1 MYNPTDPPATHVI
14 PASSL
19 KTVVPPSGAPA
30 KLTLLVLCGLP
41 GSGKST
47 IAAALTSHATQRW
60 VRASQD
66 DAPNRRRQECEAMVR
81 QGLKEECNVVV
92 DRVGFDKS

>member
-1 MYNPTDPPATHVI
+1 MYHPSAPPATHVI
-14 PASSL
+14 SPPALKACAPSSE
-19 KTVVPPSGAPA
+19 THG

-66 DAPNRRRQECEAMVR
+66 DAPSRRRQECEAMVR
-81 QGLKEECNVVV
+81 QGLRDGFNVVV
-92 DRVGFDKS
+92 DRVGFDQS